1 MKQIFESENIR
12 FVAVSERLVQDYLI
26 MVNDIEHVEKFIG
39 GWHEPFTEEQ
49 EIRWV
54 QKKLAE
60 KVPVFSMLEKKSG
73 RFIGNVELMDVADGT
88 GELGIAITAEMEEK

>member
-26 MVNDIEHVEKFIG
+26 MVNDFEHVQKYLG
-39 GWHEPFTEEQ
+39 GQHEPYTEEQ

-54 QKKLAE
+54 KTNYEMSRQK
-60 KVPVFSMLEKKSG
+60 M
-73 RFIGNVELMDVADGT
+73 RIGWILKNDTPNLSVQ
-88 GELGIAITAEMEEK
+88 